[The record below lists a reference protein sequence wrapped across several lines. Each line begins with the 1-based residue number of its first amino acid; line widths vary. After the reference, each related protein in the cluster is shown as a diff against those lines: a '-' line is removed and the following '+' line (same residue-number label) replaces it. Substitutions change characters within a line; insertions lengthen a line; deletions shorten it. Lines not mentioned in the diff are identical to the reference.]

1 MTFREFFENC
11 SVLQEIKVG
20 YENDLDEFVTLAQ
33 GSTAQDFVGFF
44 DAEVELIYAG
54 KGEIIYVEIEGDFE

>member
-1 MTFREFFENC
+1 MTFEEFFGKC

-33 GSTAQDFVGFF
+33 GSTRHDFLDFF
-44 DAEVELIYAG
+44 NAEVELIYAG
-54 KGEIIYVEIEGDFE
+54 KGEVIYVEIEVGE